1 MKKKISFGG
10 IIAVVLI
17 SLTSITPVIS
27 FQTDNT
33 YSTVVSPLYNIRTE
47 RAINRANQDALLS
60 NYIGKGK
67 IVKIPFT
74 FQTRVLIIGNII
86 QRIKQIDNGIFYKLL
101 TYLLQENHDS
111 DEIPAEIVEM
121 LTIVNEVTDVE
132 SDQEHEKLSTV
143 LCQTLKCHTI
153 DCNTVLAG
161 CLTYRIFTGLIRML
175 DKLYPYTTTNPLFKG
190 AMIELLY
197 QVIIKIYMDFDT
209 IHDCGL

>member
-17 SLTSITPVIS
+17 SLTLITPVIS

-47 RAINRANQDALLS
+47 RAINRAKQDALLS
-60 NYIGKGK
+60 NYIGKEK
-67 IVKIPFT
+67 NVKIPFT

-111 DEIPAEIVEM
+111 DEIPAEIVEV

-132 SDQEHEKLSTV
+132 SDQEYEKLSTV

-161 CLTYRIFTGLIRML
+161 CLTYRIFTGLISML
-175 DKLYPYTTTNPLFKG
+175 DKLYPYTTTIPLFKG

-197 QVIIKIYMDFDT
+197 QVIFKIYMDFDT